1 MWKTFGISIISQT
14 LNLVPADKKLYNLRD
29 SISAVESIPLIA
41 SSIMSKKIASGA
53 DKIVLDI
60 TVGSG
65 AFMKNIDDARKL
77 AEEMIEIGKLANR
90 ETICVLTNM
99 DEPLGKSVGN
109 TLEVIESIKSLK
121 GDISQDVEDIVL
133 ELGAYMVIL
142 SGIENTL
149 KSAKKI
155 LKQNLYNGKAFNK
168 FKELVANQ
176 NGDVSYIENL
186 EKFEKAK
193 YIEPIYSRKNGY
205 VYNIDA
211 KEVGKIACNLGAG
224 RIKKEDKI
232 NYSVGIV
239 LNKKVGY
246 LVKEKD
252 VLAYIH
258 SDDIEKLE
266 QAKKDLERVFIIK
279 EEKPEVKNTILQII
293 K

>member
-14 LNLVPADKKLYNLRD
+14 LNIVPADKKLYNLRD

-65 AFMKNIDDARKL
+65 AFMKNIEDARKL
-77 AEEMIEIGKLANR
+77 AEKMIGIGKLANR

-186 EKFEKAK
+186 EKFEKAR

-246 LVKEKD
+246 LVNEKD

-279 EEKPEVKNTILQII
+279 KEKPEVKNTILQII